1 MVLTNTATANYQ
13 SMGQPGSIQATSDFT
28 VTAAPVIFTKVQTPT
43 SGPVGTVVLFTL
55 TLTATSALQQATIVD
70 DLASVG
76 YTFVP
81 GSVIVD
87 GTPEPTDDPSTGISL
102 GAIPQN
108 GSKTVTFQGVVQ

>member
-13 SMGQPGSIQATSDFT
+13 RMGQPGSIQASSDFT
-28 VTAAPVIFTKVQTPT
+28 VTAAPVVFTKIQTPT

-55 TLTATSALQQATIVD
+55 TLSATAALQQATIVD
-70 DLASVG
+70 DLSSVG
-76 YTFVP
+76 YSFVP

-87 GTPEPTDDPSTGISL
+87 GTPRPSDDPAVGISL

-108 GSKTVTFQGVVQ
+108 GSKTVTFQGIVQ

>member
-13 SMGQPGSIQATSDFT
+13 SMGQPGSVQATSDFT
-28 VTAAPVIFTKVQTPT
+28 VTAAPVIFTKTQTPT
-43 SGPVGTVVLFTL
+43 SGPSGTVVLFTL
-55 TLTATSALQQATIVD
+55 TLTATAALQQATIVD
-70 DLASVG
+70 DLSSVG

-87 GTPEPTDDPSTGISL
+87 GTPEPTDDPATGISL

>member
-43 SGPVGTVVLFTL
+43 SGPVGTLVLFTL
-55 TLTATSALQQATIVD
+55 TLSATSALQQATIVD

-76 YTFVP
+76 YSFVS

-87 GTPEPTDDPSTGISL
+87 GTPNPTADPSVGISL